1 MIRVAL
7 KGLLGRKLRA
17 ILTAFAI
24 VLGVAMISGSFVL
37 TDTLGASLD
46 GVYQE
51 SYKGTDAVDQL
62 EARGAAGRRHDREG
76 SASPPRVLT
85 DVGHVSGVRAAQG
98 SIEDHIS
105 LVDKAGKRIGKPD
118 DGIAVAVSNPDD
130 TSRSAR
136 QGRRRHVAA
145 ATATR
150 SRSTRRPRPSST
162 SRSARRSAPSARAGR
177 SVTGSAG

>member
-37 TDTLGASLD
+37 TDTLGKSLD

-51 SYKGTDAVDQL
+51 SYKGTDAVISSKHKVQQADGTT
-62 EARGAAGRRHDREG
+62 EKAPF
-76 SASPPRVLT
+76 SADVLT
-85 DVGHVSGVRAAQG
+85 DIGHVAGVRAVQG

-130 TSRSAR
+130 RIAQSR
-136 QGRRRHVAA
+136 QGRRRHVADA
-145 ATATR
+145 AATR
-150 SRSTRRPRPSST
+150 SRSTGRPRPSST
-162 SRSARRSAPSARAGR
+162 SRSARRSAR
-177 SVTGSAG
+177 SVTARSSGIGSAD